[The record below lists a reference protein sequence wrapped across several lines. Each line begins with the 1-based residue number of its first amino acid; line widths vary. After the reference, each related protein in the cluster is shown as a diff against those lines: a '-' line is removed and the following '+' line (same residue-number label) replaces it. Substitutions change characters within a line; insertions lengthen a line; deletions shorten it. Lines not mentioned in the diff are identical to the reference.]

1 MKFTTDILREILDE
15 LNAPSQKISNGSLEV
30 PLGPTLQFYAPLS
43 ANFVVDERAIL
54 GRASSPE
61 YALDAPRDKKLEFCS
76 WWNQTRVLP
85 KVYLDEAQDFIAEIV
100 LPNSPD
106 LSKEYVKIYG
116 VALFFA
122 GVDDLFAEIQKRF
135 GYPFTEVEPG
145 LFVQNLG
152 SDGNGPDETGERES
166 DYLPEEDEDEDE
178 TATEDGEGGFDEAIR
193 ALELELKSP
202 DLTKESANSIK
213 EMIKLLRSVS

>member
-1 MKFTTDILREILDE
+1 MKFTIDCLREILDE
-15 LNAPSQKISNGSLEV
+15 LDAPSLKKSNGSLEIS
-30 PLGPTLQFYAPLS
+30 LGPTLKFYAPLS

-61 YALDAPRDKKLEFCS
+61 YALDAARDKKLEFCS
-76 WWNQTRVLP
+76 WWNQTRVVP
-85 KVYLDEAQDFIAEIV
+85 KVYLDDSQNFIAEIA
-100 LPNSPD
+100 LPNSPE
-106 LSKEYVKIYG
+106 LSKERVKIYG

-122 GVDDLFAEIQKRF
+122 TVDDLFAEIQKRF

-152 SDGNGPDETGERES
+152 SDGTGPDETGERES
-166 DYLPEEDEDEDE
+166 DYLPEEDEDE
-178 TATEDGEGGFDEAIR
+178 TASEDGEGGFDEAIR

-213 EMIKLLRSVS
+213 ETIKLLRSVS